1 MWVAGDGSLA
11 VTDEARVEDAVT
23 TRAIDPRDVD
33 PRANNAIMTARA
45 RGKSPTRL
53 LALYAFISL
62 TLFVAVHAEPPPAP
76 AYSPGAQDGPRY
88 KAVLIAGDQSAA
100 AFDHATQ
107 AVRDRLLA
115 AHVPPADIQ
124 RFTASRAIA
133 ARGDARAS
141 RLDTV
146 LAAIERLHPG
156 PGEGCFVFATSHG
169 AYQEGFVLMPSENY
183 LTLAALDKA
192 LTRGCGDAPTVV
204 VISSCFSGSFAKPP
218 MARPNRV
225 ILTAARD
232 DRPSFGC
239 GAGFQYTVHD
249 RCLLQAM
256 DAATVW
262 RAAYAMIQACVSA
275 REKSFGYPPSEPQA
289 WFGDAVSGLRV
300 PRR

>member
-1 MWVAGDGSLA
+1 MRTVP
-11 VTDEARVEDAVT
+11 ARW
-23 TRAIDPRDVD
+23 RL
-33 PRANNAIMTARA
+33 
-45 RGKSPTRL
+45 PTRL
-53 LALYAFISL
+53 LALRLVISL
-62 TLFVAVHAEPPPAP
+62 TLIVAVRATYAEPPAP
-76 AYSPGAQDGPRY
+76 AYSPDALAALRY

-100 AFDHATQ
+100 AFDHATE

-124 RFTASRAIA
+124 RFTASRAVA
-133 ARGDARAS
+133 ARGDARPS
-141 RLDTV
+141 RLDSV
-146 LAAIERLHPG
+146 LAAIDRLHPG

-169 AYQEGFVLMPSENY
+169 AYQEGFVLMPSENF
-183 LTLAALDKA
+183 LTPAALDKA
-192 LTRGCGDAPTVV
+192 LAHGCGDAPTMV

-218 MARPNRV
+218 MTRPNRI

-275 REKSFGYPPSEPQA
+275 REKALGFPPSEPQA
-289 WFGDAVSGLRV
+289 WFGDAVRGMRV